1 MEKVS
6 ATPFRLE
13 TCACPL
19 CGEPAPEQARA
30 VFPPYRV
37 VDCAT
42 CSMRYLSPRAHESDV
57 ARLYGAPEYWERG
70 GPESGYSSYSSI
82 EPLLVRTFIRRLS
95 PFPPREAGARLLDVG
110 CGPGA
115 GLDAARSLGY
125 EAWGLDVSSAAVAVA
140 SARYPDRVR
149 LGTLSDR
156 LFPQGFFDVITLF
169 DVIEHIYDPRRLALD
184 LAWHLAPEGR
194 IAVATPNVKS
204 LLARATGRRW
214 VSYKI
219 PEHVSY
225 FSPRT
230 LAAAL
235 APGFEIESVS
245 PCGQYVSLNFL
256 LARIGDALPVGGGL
270 LRAASRFFRSGR
282 PALYAN
288 SGSMFVTARR
298 GRAS

>member
-1 MEKVS
+1 MT
-6 ATPFRLE
+6 AAAPFRLE

-19 CGEPAPEQARA
+19 CGAPAPEQARA

-70 GPESGYSSYSSI
+70 GPESGYSSYSTM
-82 EPLLVRTFIRRLS
+82 EPLLVRTFVRRLS
-95 PFPPREAGARLLDVG
+95 PLSPRGAGARLLDVG

-115 GLDAARSLGY
+115 GLEAARSLGY
-125 EAWGLDVSSAAVAVA
+125 EAWGLDVSSAAVVVA
-140 SARYPDRVR
+140 SARHPDRVR
-149 LGTLSDR
+149 LGILSDR
-156 LFPQGFFDVITLF
+156 LFPRGFFDVITLF
-169 DVIEHIYDPRRLALD
+169 DVIEHVYDPRRLAAD
-184 LAWHLAPEGR
+184 LAWHLAPQGR
-194 IAVATPNVKS
+194 LVVTTPNVKS
-204 LLARATGRRW
+204 LLARGTGRRW

-235 APGFEIESVS
+235 APGFEIERVS
-245 PCGQYVSLNFL
+245 SCGQYVSLDFL
-256 LARIGDALPVGGGL
+256 LTRIGDGLPFGGGF
-270 LRAASRFFRSGR
+270 LRAASGLLPPGR
-282 PALYAN
+282 ITLYAN
-288 SGSMFVTARR
+288 SGSMLVTARR
-298 GRAS
+298 SPAP

>member
-1 MEKVS
+1 MT
-6 ATPFRLE
+6 AAAPYRLE
-13 TCACPL
+13 TCVCPL
-19 CGEPAPEQARA
+19 CGEP
-30 VFPPYRV
+30 PPPKTRSAFGPHRV
-37 VDCAT
+37 VDCRS
-42 CSMRYLSPRAHESDV
+42 CSMRYLTPRVHESDV

-70 GPESGYSSYSSI
+70 GSESGYDSYSSM
-82 EPLLVRTFIRRLS
+82 EPFLVRTFVRRLS
-95 PFPPREAGARLLDVG
+95 TLPPREAGSRLLDVG

-115 GLDAARSLGY
+115 GLEAARSLGY

-140 SARYPDRVR
+140 SSRNPDRVR

-169 DVIEHIYDPRRLALD
+169 DVIEHVYDPRRLTED

-204 LLARATGRRW
+204 LLARVTGRRW

-219 PEHVSY
+219 PEHVAY

-235 APGFEIESVS
+235 APAFEIEHISS
-245 PCGQYVSLNFL
+245 CGQYVSLDFL

-270 LRAASRFFRSGR
+270 LRAASRVLRPGR

-298 GRAS
+298 SRDS